1 MKKIVAV
8 LCSVLLCVQPVY
20 AMQVREPILY
30 TDTGRRGNT
39 GGGKRTGGSRDRYAG
54 GSGRAGG
61 NRGSGRTNRRRERR
75 ELGGKRAVCG
85 FDGSLY
91 WAGDL

>member
-30 TDTGRRGNT
+30 TDTGTQDQEQEDADAREEEETQGEANVQEEAET
-39 GGGKRTGGSRDRYAG
+39 GTQ
-54 GSGRAGG
+54 
-61 NRGSGRTNRRRERR
+61 E
-75 ELGGKRAVCG
+75 
-85 FDGSLY
+85 
-91 WAGDL
+91 

>member
-30 TDTGRRGNT
+30 TDTGT
-39 GGGKRTGGSRDRYAG
+39 QEQEDAD
-54 GSGRAGG
+54 A
-61 NRGSGRTNRRRERR
+61 RE
-75 ELGGKRAVCG
+75 G
-85 FDGSLY
+85 
-91 WAGDL
+91 

>member
-30 TDTGRRGNT
+30 TDTGTQEQEDADAREEEETQGEANVQEEAET
-39 GGGKRTGGSRDRYAG
+39 GTQ
-54 GSGRAGG
+54 
-61 NRGSGRTNRRRERR
+61 E
-75 ELGGKRAVCG
+75 
-85 FDGSLY
+85 
-91 WAGDL
+91 